1 MQIEHWLPFDPNK
14 ISTHTL
20 LVPEVLIWLVG
31 IVFLC
36 AGARLY
42 RLALMSP
49 GFAIGALL
57 AVEYGG
63 ALSKEIQLGVTVVVG
78 IIGAVVLMTLEKLA
92 IALTGALAFVGLLY
106 AATPLVFATGVAPW
120 YAPAIAA
127 LLGSFFFPMLY
138 KKLLPILTPL
148 AGALCICWAINKL
161 QEPYIVGGLWVVGAL
176 IQLVSYKAPDKNK
189 E

>member
-1 MQIEHWLPFDPNK
+1 
-14 ISTHTL
+14 
-20 LVPEVLIWLVG
+20 
-31 IVFLC
+31 
-36 AGARLY
+36 
-42 RLALMSP
+42 MSP

-92 IALTGALAFVGLLY
+92 IALTGALAFVGVLY

-127 LLGSFFFPMLY
+127 LLGSFLEGGL
-138 KKLLPILTPL
+138 LLPTPRSIQAAILVPL
-148 AGALCICWAINKL
+148 PRWGGKYSKSRITYSKSIF
-161 QEPYIVGGLWVVGAL
+161 QYIM
-176 IQLVSYKAPDKNK
+176 
-189 E
+189 